1 MNNGIKGKSVNSV
14 NKIIYC
20 VNCGK
25 KGHKIKNC
33 NYPIVSYGI
42 ICIKLNIDNNII
54 NLNDIIEYLNN
65 TNNTYNTNN
74 INFIDKQNNI
84 KKYYE
89 LLKKDNNYDNII
101 KYLLINR
108 KFSLNYVE
116 LIRGKYDIMNMNYL
130 INSIN
135 YITVKEKNIIL
146 KESFDTIW
154 NNLWNNKFLKN
165 EYDNE
170 YEKSKSKFNLL
181 KNGIINNYSILNF
194 ENIINKSKFNFDETE
209 WEFPKGRKNLNENEN
224 DCAKREFFEETN
236 IDINSIDIINIDNI
250 EEIFMGTNYSK
261 YKNIYTIGQLN
272 NNIEIDMDLKNEFQ
286 VMEINDIKWMSID
299 ECFNKIRDYHF
310 EKKNTLHYLHFTIC
324 NLINVFLERVEK
336 NI

>member
-1 MNNGIKGKSVNSV
+1 MNYGNKDKKVNIV
-14 NKIIYC
+14 NNIYGGNKVIHC

-42 ICIKLNIDNNII
+42 ICVKINIDNNII
-54 NLNDIIEYLNN
+54 NLNDIINFLENPDIILSDRLKDYYKLLKNN
-65 TNNTYNTNN
+65 DN
-74 INFIDKQNNI
+74 IN
-84 KKYYE
+84 
-89 LLKKDNNYDNII
+89 NII
-101 KYLLINR
+101 KYLMINR

-116 LIRGKYDIMNMNYL
+116 FIRGKYDITNINYL

-135 YITVKEKNIIL
+135 YITEEEKKCIL
-146 KESFDTIW
+146 NESFDTIW

-170 YEKSKSKFNLL
+170 YEKSKAKFNLL
-181 KNGIINNYSILNF
+181 KNGIITNYSTLNF
-194 ENIINKSKFNFDETE
+194 KNIINKSKFNFNETE

-236 IDINSIDIINIDNI
+236 INTNNLDFINIDNI

-261 YKNIYTIGQLN
+261 YKNIYTIGQIN
-272 NNIEIDMDLKNEFQ
+272 NNIEIDKEFKNEYQ
-286 VMEINDIKWMSID
+286 IMEINDVKWMSID

-310 EKKNTLHYLHFTIC
+310 EKKNTLHYLHFTIN
-324 NLINVFLERVEK
+324 NLINTFLEKIEK
-336 NI
+336 IDH